1 MSSISKTADQ
11 VADHA
16 RNATLLARGS
26 LIELGSQAL
35 RLLNNIRERESN
47 GVLLAH
53 IGRRR
58 EPSRLSPALWFAAG
72 ATLAGGAF
80 LLLAP
85 RGADLRSR
93 IGSFVASLGE
103 TGVPRDRD
111 GEDAMANE
119 GGGSMPGPVDQHQP
133 AH

>member
-1 MSSISKTADQ
+1 MSSVSKTAAHA
-11 VADHA
+11 VDHA
-16 RNATLLARGS
+16 KNAKRATRAS

-35 RLLNNIRERESN
+35 RLVNDIRERDSS
-47 GVLLAH
+47 GASWPH

-58 EPSRLSPALWFAAG
+58 APGSLSPAVWFAAG

-93 IGSFVASLGE
+93 LASLAARVKEMHPG
-103 TGVPRDRD
+103 DD
-111 GEDAMANE
+111 KAADDMANE
-119 GGGSMPGPVDQHQP
+119 GGGSRPRATEDPVA